1 MDAQKNKISE
11 NEFMSFCRLL
21 EDEEGKTF
29 SHLCDKFKRL
39 LQEEPSWRSWIV
51 RSGGFRPGSI
61 IPEILRDVQWEE
73 IGNAFQSMIERD
85 GEAFDL
91 ERGLVLLSLFSNPDV
106 KVEDISRPL
115 DQMAFEFQPFLDA
128 AEDPEAA
135 AKLFRQFLFKTR
147 AFHGNSLN
155 YYDPDNSYLH
165 KVLDRKVGIPISL
178 ACVCLLLARRLR
190 WKGAALPLVGV
201 GLPTHFIV
209 QFNFPGKQ
217 ITFDPFNRGKIL
229 TRKDCLEILRLQEI
243 PYQPSYFAPTTSQA
257 ILSRM
262 VSNLIHIYNDLGEE
276 LKRDQLLQYLQILN
290 DEKESF

>member
-91 ERGLVLLSLFSNPDV
+91 DNVARLDSILF
-106 KVEDISRPL
+106 
-115 DQMAFEFQPFLDA
+115 A
-128 AEDPEAA
+128 AGFD
-135 AKLFRQFLFKTR
+135 
-147 AFHGNSLN
+147 
-155 YYDPDNSYLH
+155 
-165 KVLDRKVGIPISL
+165 DRVSCHSTKG
-178 ACVCLLLARRLR
+178 RL
-190 WKGAALPLVGV
+190 
-201 GLPTHFIV
+201 
-209 QFNFPGKQ
+209 
-217 ITFDPFNRGKIL
+217 
-229 TRKDCLEILRLQEI
+229 
-243 PYQPSYFAPTTSQA
+243 
-257 ILSRM
+257 
-262 VSNLIHIYNDLGEE
+262 
-276 LKRDQLLQYLQILN
+276 
-290 DEKESF
+290 